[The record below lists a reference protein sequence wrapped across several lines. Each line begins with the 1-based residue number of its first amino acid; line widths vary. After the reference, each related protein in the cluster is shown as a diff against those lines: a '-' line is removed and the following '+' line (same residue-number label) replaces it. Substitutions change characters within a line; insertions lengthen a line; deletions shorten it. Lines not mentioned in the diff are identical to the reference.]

1 MKDFYKRLGLDDDAT
16 ADADAIRGAL
26 AAPAEPARAPNA
38 ATREAAEYVLLDP
51 RRRAVYDR
59 NRQVLV
65 TIGQLRARLGL
76 NLKPFWSRGGFG
88 DFSYRYDPTGG
99 RSGGATA
106 AAAGAHPPQDPLA
119 DPRILWRAF
128 GAGGRT
134 RRHSGSGWSARG
146 PSRLALWV
154 AAAAV
159 LALFVVAALLALR
172 TWR

>member
-1 MKDFYKRLGLDDDAT
+1 MKDYYKRLGLDDDAT
-16 ADADAIRGAL
+16 PDSIRGAL
-26 AAPAEPARAPNA
+26 AAPADPARAPDA
-38 ATREAAEYVLLDP
+38 VTREAAEFVLLDP

-99 RSGGATA
+99 RSAGGA

-119 DPRILWRAF
+119 DPRTLWRAF

-146 PSRLALWV
+146 PSRVALWV
-154 AAAAV
+154 AVAAV
-159 LALFVVAALLALR
+159 LALCVVAALLALR
-172 TWR
+172 AWRLP